1 MGLISIEAED
11 FCSYQTLKL
20 KLRKRGLVWIG
31 GENEDTA
38 AAASNGSGKTTLFKA
53 VSWGTYGKTVDER
66 DGDQVI
72 RFGQKCAKVTCRYTD
87 GYVSLRERRK
97 GSPKLFLW
105 KGEEEIKG
113 SKEEL
118 QARID
123 ALMGQDWQTFR
134 NVSLYG
140 QRDNKRF
147 IHPETS
153 DKERK
158 DVLHRILRTGIYS
171 VAHKW
176 VQEEALKLKR
186 AADALQVEVD
196 KAMAR
201 LEEYDLED
209 LERQR
214 DEWEESRKRRVN
226 AQKTTARGFVDAA
239 KETLKEAGDLPA
251 LETRLAG
258 LLAKQPA
265 VKALQG
271 ELEALETADEEIGD
285 RLAAAHTK
293 SVAAAASLQALEKQ
307 RAKLET
313 EDGTCPLCS
322 GDMTAGSAAEHVAEL
337 DAQLEKDRKALKKLQ
352 AAESMIA
359 TESRA
364 HGDAM
369 TTKRAALKRLRADL
383 EDLSDAQAAVNDAK
397 RASERAAEQKAQA
410 RAALDLAKEIA
421 AEVNPLTEQM
431 ERARERS
438 KKAIEAR
445 DAAKLS
451 LGVTAEERAHYEF
464 WTKGFSPSG
473 CPSFSLDAVM
483 PSLTERTN
491 YYLETLADGD
501 ITMNFSTQRELKSA
515 KGEFRDEIGMEWE
528 IEGVPGHEPSG
539 GQWKKMEIACNF
551 ALVDLVA
558 SQEGAQSDLLL
569 LDEVFD
575 GLDPE
580 GVDRVGILL
589 QKLRSERSTIMV
601 VSHAQN
607 MQEWFE
613 RALMVK
619 KFGGI
624 SSCDVA

>member
-11 FCSYQTLKL
+11 FCSYQKLSL

-38 AAASNGSGKTTLFKA
+38 AAASNGSGKTTIFKA
-53 VSWGTYGKTVDER
+53 ISYGPYGKTVDEK

-87 GYVSLRERRK
+87 GFKSVRERRK
-97 GSPKLFLW
+97 ASPKLFLW

-113 SKEEL
+113 SKEEI

-147 IHPETS
+147 IHPDTS

-176 VQEEALKLKR
+176 VQEESLKLKR
-186 AADALQVEVD
+186 AADALQVDVD
-196 KAMAR
+196 KALAR

-226 AQKTTARGFVDAA
+226 TQKANARGFVDAA

-251 LETRLAG
+251 LETRLAE

-265 VKALQG
+265 VKTLQG
-271 ELEALETADEEIGD
+271 ELEALEAADEEIGD
-285 RLAAAHTK
+285 RLAEAHTK
-293 SVAAAASLQALEKQ
+293 AVAAAASLSSLEKQ
-307 RAKLET
+307 RARLNT

-322 GDMTAGSAAEHVAEL
+322 SDMTEGSAAEHVAEL
-337 DAQLEKDRKALKKLQ
+337 DAQLAKDKKALVKLN
-352 AAESMIA
+352 AAQTAAKDESTA
-359 TESRA
+359 SD
-364 HGDAM
+364 DAL
-369 TTKRAALKRLRADL
+369 TAKRAALKRLRALL
-383 EDLSDAQAAVNDAK
+383 EELPEAQAAVNGAK
-397 RASERAAEQKAQA
+397 RASERADAQKAQA

-445 DAAKLS
+445 DAAKVS
-451 LGVTAEERAHYEF
+451 LAVTAEERAHYEF

-501 ITMNFSTQRELKSA
+501 ITMNFSTQRELKSS

-558 SQEGAQSDLLL
+558 SQEGAQSDLML